1 VFIVGIQTLAV
12 NSSSMN
18 SHINLIKEKGAKL
31 LPIYRFW
38 EGGRRGG
45 GGGRS
50 VRGLSTFISEDI
62 INVNYG
68 GGAVIIIKFDELVCL
83 TLK

>member
-38 EGGRRGG
+38 EGGRGRGA
-45 GGGRS
+45 
-50 VRGLSTFISEDI
+50 GL
-62 INVNYG
+62 YG
-68 GGAVIIIKFDELVCL
+68 GSVLL
-83 TLK
+83 